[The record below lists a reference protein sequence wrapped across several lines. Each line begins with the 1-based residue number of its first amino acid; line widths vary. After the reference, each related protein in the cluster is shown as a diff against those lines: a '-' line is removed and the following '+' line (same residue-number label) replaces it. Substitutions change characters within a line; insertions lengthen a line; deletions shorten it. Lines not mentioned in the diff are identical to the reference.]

1 MSSFG
6 DYILLTAER
15 SVENLARQDRR
26 EAVDINHF
34 RLVISK
40 QQF

>member
-1 MSSFG
+1 MG
-6 DYILLTAER
+6 DYIALTVER
-15 SVENLARQDRR
+15 SVENLACQHRT

-40 QQF
+40 QQFQF